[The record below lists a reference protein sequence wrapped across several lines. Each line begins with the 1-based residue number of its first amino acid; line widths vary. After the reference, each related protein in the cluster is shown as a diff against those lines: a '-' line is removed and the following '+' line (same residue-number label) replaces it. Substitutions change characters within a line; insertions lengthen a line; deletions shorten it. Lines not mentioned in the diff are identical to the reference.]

1 LRLCDRLRA
10 LWGGIF
16 GTGCGFVARRLSFT
30 GRFVFGP
37 GPQNITLFYHA
48 RAAAGCSG
56 DGCFTFSTRQ
66 AGGLGF
72 VELSQEFGIS
82 FATLAVRPTP
92 DRGIVAHAAIGV
104 FAAARKN
111 EGDDNG

>member
-16 GTGCGFVARRLSFT
+16 GTGCGFIALRLSFT
-30 GRFVFGP
+30 GRFVFGS

-48 RAAAGCSG
+48 RAAAGRSG
-56 DGCFTFSTRQ
+56 DGCFTFPTRQ
-66 AGGLGF
+66 TGGLGL
-72 VELSQEFGIS
+72 VELSQKLGIA

-92 DRGIVAHAAIGV
+92 DRGIVAHTAV
-104 FAAARKN
+104 RVCAAA
-111 EGDDNG
+111 